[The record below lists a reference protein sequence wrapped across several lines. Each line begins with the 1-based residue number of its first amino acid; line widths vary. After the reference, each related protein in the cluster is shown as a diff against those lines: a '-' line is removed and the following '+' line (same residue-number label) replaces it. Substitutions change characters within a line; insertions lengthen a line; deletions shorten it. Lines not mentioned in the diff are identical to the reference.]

1 MVGGGGGGWIEV
13 GVVGGGGGW
22 GWGLY
27 AILHSM
33 CWVSTYMCVCISIM
47 CVDVCMLTCVC
58 AAQLVVKLLHNLL
71 ATPLYRM

>member
-1 MVGGGGGGWIEV
+1 MDRGGGGWRWS
-13 GVVGGGGGW
+13 GWRWGGW

-33 CWVSTYMCVCISIM
+33 CWVCTYMCVCISIM
-47 CVDVCMLTCVC
+47 CVDVCMLAC